1 VVADGETVKLCNS
14 PRKCDHRTSVA
25 ICLSPTFLFLSLS
38 CNAPMEHTSQVSEGV
53 WGDLDG
59 GVWRFPHFPRCLD
72 DAASSTV
79 CDTYPFTV
87 NDDGG
92 LSEPVNSAL
101 TCTVTPTCWS
111 GANFGWC
118 AYSQPCDG
126 GDLWTCNLATPDP
139 DLCVFATQLDDTSA
153 QWCCQ

>member
-1 VVADGETVKLCNS
+1 VKLS
-14 PRKCDHRTSVA
+14 PA
-25 ICLSPTFLFLSLS
+25 ILLLSLS
-38 CNAPMEHTSQVSEGV
+38 TENQFCDFACNAPMEHTSQVSEGV
-53 WGDLDG
+53 WGDPGDG
-59 GVWRFPHFPRCLD
+59 GYRWDAGTWRFSHFPGCL
-72 DAASSTV
+72 DAASSTI
-79 CDTYPFTV
+79 CDTYPFTP

-92 LSEPVNSAL
+92 LSEPNNSSL

-153 QWCCQ
+153 EWCCQ